1 MATKATNPLDHTGHT
16 VEQANKK
23 NAAERSKRAEE
34 ISMLAAIEKQHLEN
48 NVFDPQSQIETVV
61 IDEIEQVG
69 VSLANENVIIRT
81 QVDIEDMTFGV
92 GNHYTFKAG
101 VKYSVS
107 KDLADYLEHLGYIW
121 RP

>member
-1 MATKATNPLDHTGHT
+1 VATKATNPLDHTGHT